1 MSARIDESQ
10 DGDGPAWAPDEA
22 WIDTLQA
29 QLSKPMLARVR
40 RYARARASMVARAGR
55 KVDDYYARELVQDA
69 IADTFTGALRWHPDA
84 ISLEAHL
91 VRAVRCRTKDEKNR
105 LTQFHHQALEDS
117 TDGARD
123 AEHEL
128 STACDASPEGE
139 RRRHAA
145 DLLAQIREHVA
156 GDRDVLRILDAYAA
170 GVTAKADVLAFAGMR
185 ARTYHNAHNRLV
197 RLARSLG
204 TAPQNEQDFS

>member
-1 MSARIDESQ
+1 MSARIDETQ
-10 DGDGPAWAPDEA
+10 DGDDVAWAPDEA
-22 WIDTLQA
+22 WIDALQA
-29 QLSKPMLARVR
+29 QLSEPMLDRVR
-40 RYARARASMVARAGR
+40 RYARTRAIGVARAGR

-69 IADTFTGALRWHPDA
+69 VADTFTGALRWHPDA

-91 VRAVRCRTKDEKNR
+91 VRAVRCRTKDERKR
-105 LTQFHHQALEDS
+105 LARFRHQALDDS
-117 TDGARD
+117 TDSARD

-128 STACDASPEGE
+128 STACDTSPEGE

-145 DLLAQIREHVA
+145 DVLAQVREHVA

-170 GVTAKADVLAFAGMR
+170 GVTAKADVLAFVGMR
-185 ARTYHNAHNRLV
+185 SRTYHNAHNRLV

-204 TAPQNEQDFS
+204 ATPQNEQDYS